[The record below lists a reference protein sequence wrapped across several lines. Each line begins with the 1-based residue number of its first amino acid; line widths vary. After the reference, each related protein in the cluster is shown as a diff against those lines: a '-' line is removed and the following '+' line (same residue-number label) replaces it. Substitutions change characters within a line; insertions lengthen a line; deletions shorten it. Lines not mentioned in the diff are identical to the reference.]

1 MKISIAFHDISIF
14 IISFCKQGFLQKLN
28 WFEACSVSQSGE
40 ANCKKQRKMDEK
52 VGSHEGPGVG
62 GVAEIS
68 RFDNSIDR
76 VDNTGAGSMKS

>member
-1 MKISIAFHDISIF
+1 M
-14 IISFCKQGFLQKLN
+14 
-28 WFEACSVSQSGE
+28 
-40 ANCKKQRKMDEK
+40 
-52 VGSHEGPGVG
+52 GSHEGPGVG